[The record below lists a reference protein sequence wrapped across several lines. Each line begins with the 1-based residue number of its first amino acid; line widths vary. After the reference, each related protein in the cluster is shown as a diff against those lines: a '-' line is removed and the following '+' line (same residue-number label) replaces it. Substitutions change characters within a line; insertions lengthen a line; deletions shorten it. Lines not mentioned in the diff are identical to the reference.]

1 MILIHERVE
10 ELAKQADEYLLD
22 KVQEENRSS
31 WAQVFAELIV
41 RECAEVVTDAVDQ
54 REPASTYAD
63 KIKQHFGVE
72 EYMIKEH
79 FGVEE

>member
-41 RECAEVVTDAVDQ
+41 RECAQYMYENYPHSRYEVDYMRKHMGDINWNK
-54 REPASTYAD
+54 P
-63 KIKQHFGVE
+63 FGE
-72 EYMIKEH
+72 E
-79 FGVEE
+79 

>member
-10 ELAKQADEYLLD
+10 ELAKQADEYLLE

-41 RECAEVVTDAVDQ
+41 EKCAGIIESQDVDPAFKLRMSWAV
-54 REPASTYAD
+54 
-63 KIKQHFGVE
+63 KKHFGVDL
-72 EYMIKEH
+72 K
-79 FGVEE
+79 